1 MHSRVVS
8 EVLAHESYNKQFYC
22 FPDNVHGLSSHHDVI
37 NPYHWLLMK
46 RDTDNIQSN
55 SPYSSDFIFV

>member
-1 MHSRVVS
+1 MHHLVEIHHQRMHSRVVS

-37 NPYHWLLMK
+37 NPYH
-46 RDTDNIQSN
+46 
-55 SPYSSDFIFV
+55 